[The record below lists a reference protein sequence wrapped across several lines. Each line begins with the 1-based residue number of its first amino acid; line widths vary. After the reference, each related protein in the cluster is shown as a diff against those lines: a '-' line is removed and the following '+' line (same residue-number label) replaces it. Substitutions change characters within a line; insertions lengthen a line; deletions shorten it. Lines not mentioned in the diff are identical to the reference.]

1 MGNNFILVYRQLSL
15 KKITYSRL
23 SLLIVLLKPSHH
35 CLLFSYTPK
44 QNKKV
49 FLITYSKL
57 LLWYVQHRSCNQTT
71 VRIQNNPITPK
82 ISYDTLS
89 HTAFPLLMFSF
100 NLVYYFLKYHLNG
113 SIEYV
118 TSWDRLFFFL
128 LQITPLRFIQVDAY
142 INHSLVFIYEGHFI
156 IWMYCKLFTYWPI
169 EKYLGS
175 FHFWRWWIKQL

>member
-1 MGNNFILVYRQLSL
+1 MGINFILVYRQLSL

-82 ISYDTLS
+82 ISWYPKS
-89 HTAFPLLMFSF
+89 HSLPTPNVLFQSSLLFSKISSKWKYRIC
-100 NLVYYFLKYHLNG
+100 NLL
-113 SIEYV
+113 
-118 TSWDRLFFFL
+118 RQAFFFL

>member
-1 MGNNFILVYRQLSL
+1 MGINFILVYRQLSL

-82 ISYDTLS
+82 ISWYPKS
-89 HTAFPLLMFSF
+89 HSLPTPNVLFQSSLLFSKISSKWKYRIC
-100 NLVYYFLKYHLNG
+100 NLL
-113 SIEYV
+113 
-118 TSWDRLFFFL
+118 RQAFFFFTSDNTFKIHSSWCIYQPFISL
-128 LQITPLRFIQVDAY
+128 YLWRAFHHMDVLQIV
-142 INHSLVFIYEGHFI
+142 
-156 IWMYCKLFTYWPI
+156 
-169 EKYLGS
+169 YLLTNWKIFG
-175 FHFWRWWIKQL
+175 